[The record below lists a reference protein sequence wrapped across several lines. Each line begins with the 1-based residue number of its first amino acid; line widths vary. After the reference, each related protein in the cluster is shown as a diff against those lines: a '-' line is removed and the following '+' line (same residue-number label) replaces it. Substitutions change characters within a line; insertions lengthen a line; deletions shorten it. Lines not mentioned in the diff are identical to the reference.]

1 MTVVTVVTSS
11 RCDAHLPGLPG
22 LPGRGEAVKRRSR
35 AVCKWTK
42 WTKWTK
48 STESSTQMQPELRF
62 LHHHLISRADGHWW
76 SDSTT
81 GIGTGMTD
89 VAELCTQTY
98 KESRP
103 VDVLPRQGLMY
114 LASWST
120 IRPRQLQTVAS
131 TVCKV
136 NRFSMLKDAI
146 RNPPSTKCRASFY
159 AMESRGSWECVSG
172 WMCQCCD
179 VSIPCL
185 RLFSSRILSPWFG
198 LWKVCVRPIPSSGQ
212 VLPNLCNLFRGL
224 KSRLIFIVPAYLA
237 QGAVCHMFAW
247 TLVFSEL
254 CSIQPCS

>member
-1 MTVVTVVTSS
+1 
-11 RCDAHLPGLPG
+11 
-22 LPGRGEAVKRRSR
+22 
-35 AVCKWTK
+35 
-42 WTKWTK
+42 
-48 STESSTQMQPELRF
+48 
-62 LHHHLISRADGHWW
+62 
-76 SDSTT
+76 
-81 GIGTGMTD
+81 MTD

-103 VDVLPRQGLMY
+103 VDVLPTQGLMY

-185 RLFSSRILSPWFG
+185 RLFSSRILQVAVPSPPG
-198 LWKVCVRPIPSSGQ
+198 LACEKSVSGPYLHQDKCCPI
-212 VLPNLCNLFRGL
+212 
-224 KSRLIFIVPAYLA
+224 
-237 QGAVCHMFAW
+237 FA
-247 TLVFSEL
+247 TSLGG
-254 CSIQPCS
+254 